1 MLIKSASNQLCAV
14 SQTTYIVTSNIM
26 VTITYT
32 HEEKKHHQ
40 NVVVKNI
47 IFHSSIVFL
56 FAYFANKMAISNLYD
71 YQLNTNSSKVIFSFL
86 MMFQISYAWYVLL
99 TSMKDKVQDSN
110 YHCKEMVG
118 HFCFLTHITF
128 SVLTTYTTFN
138 FTIHFARYVGINAPI
153 IDGTGYMLNCICLP
167 VNTLG
172 LTVTFLFLKLCFFE
186 ENWRIMMKII
196 EKRIPTILN
205 SQLVTHLIPL
215 VHATFDMFIFRD
227 CKAVLK
233 LTGSVYTLMKIFGII
248 GITFEIYLETLC
260 YFNGGFYPYPV
271 LYKLNTLQ
279 KKIIFVIVVWLF
291 TSFLAISLR
300 FLLGLLIKFYP

>member
-1 MLIKSASNQLCAV
+1 MLIKPASNQLCAV

-71 YQLNTNSSKVIFSFL
+71 YQSNTNSSKVIFSFL

-99 TSMKDKVQDSN
+99 TSMKDKVQDGN

-153 IDGTGYMLNCICLP
+153 IDGTGYMLNCICLS
-167 VNTLG
+167 VNTLISRYISQVCFLRNWNNDEDNRKTHSDYFEQSIG
-172 LTVTFLFLKLCFFE
+172 NTF
-186 ENWRIMMKII
+186 N
-196 EKRIPTILN
+196 TIGPRN
-205 SQLVTHLIPL
+205 V
-215 VHATFDMFIFRD
+215 
-227 CKAVLK
+227 
-233 LTGSVYTLMKIFGII
+233 
-248 GITFEIYLETLC
+248 
-260 YFNGGFYPYPV
+260 
-271 LYKLNTLQ
+271 
-279 KKIIFVIVVWLF
+279 
-291 TSFLAISLR
+291 
-300 FLLGLLIKFYP
+300 

>member
-1 MLIKSASNQLCAV
+1 
-14 SQTTYIVTSNIM
+14 
-26 VTITYT
+26 
-32 HEEKKHHQ
+32 
-40 NVVVKNI
+40 
-47 IFHSSIVFL
+47 
-56 FAYFANKMAISNLYD
+56 
-71 YQLNTNSSKVIFSFL
+71 
-86 MMFQISYAWYVLL
+86 
-99 TSMKDKVQDSN
+99 
-110 YHCKEMVG
+110 
-118 HFCFLTHITF
+118 
-128 SVLTTYTTFN
+128 
-138 FTIHFARYVGINAPI
+138 
-153 IDGTGYMLNCICLP
+153 
-167 VNTLG
+167 
-172 LTVTFLFLKLCFFE
+172 
-186 ENWRIMMKII
+186 MKII

-227 CKAVLK
+227 GKAVLK

-300 FLLGLLIKFYP
+300 FLLGLLIKFYPWAYTYIYLYIYNVYTLYMHMYAYIFIDIFLQR